1 MAIQDDI
8 MAMLSQV
15 SDAGDQAT
23 GRGRLGAKLY
33 SDLIEGDIAN
43 RLSVD
48 DRKKAMREIDM
59 LGDSMQFGSLE
70 EQMQVDPLTGDRV
83 ATIIEKYMADAE
95 DGVPIPSDMLVDD
108 TRAAE
113 GMMEVLPSPNTAPRI
128 PVNAEQLAPL
138 PSPALDASAMDSM
151 EREIRGQDE
160 GLAGLLID
168 EGRESDMAG
177 MLVGEPDMAG
187 MLVGEP
193 DMAGMS
199 VPEIPLKERL
209 FAGQDAA
216 GGPMS
221 GSGQLALASAF
232 IPATMLPAAA
242 AQIGMRTAQIAQ
254 YLRAGKV
261 GRDALR
267 RIIQEGVAKQGG
279 RVPGRRSR
287 GPVQGPAQP
296 PMQGPAQPPMQGPKP
311 SFRVPYR
318 TQPPMQGPKP
328 SFRVPARSRNSTQ
341 EKLYDQMQNPGGPTG
356 GLARGG
362 AVRDNIMNTYGR
374 M

>member
-15 SDAGDQAT
+15 SDAGDKAT
-23 GRGRLGAKLY
+23 DRGRFGAKLY
-33 SDLIEGDIAN
+33 SDLIEGNIAGL
-43 RLSVD
+43 LSVD
-48 DRKKAMREIDM
+48 GRKKAMREIDM
-59 LGDSMQFGSLE
+59 LSDPMQFGSLE
-70 EQMQVDPLTGDRV
+70 EQMQVDSLTGDRV
-83 ATIIEKYMADAE
+83 ATIIEKYMDDAG

-128 PVNAEQLAPL
+128 PVNSEQLAPL

-221 GSGQLALASAF
+221 GRDQLALASVF
-232 IPATMLPAAA
+232 IPVAGLPAAA

-261 GRDALR
+261 GQDALR

-296 PMQGPAQPPMQGPKP
+296 PMQGPKP

-328 SFRVPARSRNSTQ
+328 SFRVPAQSRNSTQ
-341 EKLYDQMQNPGGPTG
+341 EKLYQQMQNPGGPTG

>member
-33 SDLIEGDIAN
+33 SDLIEGNIAD

-59 LGDSMQFGSLE
+59 LGDPMQFGSLD

-128 PVNAEQLAPL
+128 PVAADPAPL
-138 PSPALDASAMDSM
+138 LSPALDASAMDSM

-177 MLVGEPDMAG
+177 MLVGEPNR
-187 MLVGEP
+187 V
-193 DMAGMS
+193 GMS

-232 IPATMLPAAA
+232 IPAAMLPAAA
-242 AQIGMRTAQIAQ
+242 VQIGMRTAQIAQ

-261 GRDALR
+261 GQDALR

-328 SFRVPARSRNSTQ
+328 SFRVPAQSRNSTQ